1 MNMSLDDAIDDMKYL
16 LNKGYKK
23 KSALNFVSNH
33 YGLDRKERNF
43 LLRYV
48 FSDRD
53 IEEHKSK
60 LVPIES
66 IRGRDV
72 VIDGYNVLVTVETI
86 LNNGRVV
93 RGMDGFLRDTSGV
106 FSKYRFDRNTKNA
119 INSVLGVLK
128 KYKPGYILFIFD
140 SQISM
145 SGELA
150 GYVRRKLREF
160 DLEGDA
166 KTSRSADHEIVS
178 LDKITMSSDSIII
191 RKVNRVVDIGAEVYR
206 EINRV

>member
-1 MNMSLDDAIDDMKYL
+1 MSFDDAIDDMKYL
-16 LNKGYKK
+16 LNRGYKK
-23 KSALNFVSNH
+23 KTALNFVSNH
-33 YGLDRKERNF
+33 YGLDRKGRNF

-86 LNNGRVV
+86 LNNGKVV

-106 FSKYRFDRNTKNA
+106 FSKYRFDKNTKNA
-119 INSVLGVLK
+119 INSILDMLK
-128 KYKPGYILFIFD
+128 KYKPRHILFIFD

-150 GYVRRKLREF
+150 GYVRKKLREF

-166 KTSRSADHEIVS
+166 KTSRSADHAIVS
-178 LDKITMSSDSIII
+178 LNKIIMSTDSIII
-191 RKVNRVVDIGAEVYR
+191 RKVNCIVDIGNEILR
-206 EINRV
+206 ERNRV

>member
-1 MNMSLDDAIDDMKYL
+1 MSFDDAIDDMKYL
-16 LNKGYKK
+16 LNRGYKK
-23 KSALNFVSNH
+23 KTALNFVSNH
-33 YGLDRKERNF
+33 YGLDRKGRNF

-86 LNNGRVV
+86 LNNGKVV

-106 FSKYRFDRNTKNA
+106 FSKYRFDKNTKNA
-119 INSVLGVLK
+119 INSILDMLK
-128 KYKPGYILFIFD
+128 KYKL
-140 SQISM
+140 
-145 SGELA
+145 
-150 GYVRRKLREF
+150 
-160 DLEGDA
+160 
-166 KTSRSADHEIVS
+166 
-178 LDKITMSSDSIII
+178 
-191 RKVNRVVDIGAEVYR
+191 N
-206 EINRV
+206 

>member
-1 MNMSLDDAIDDMKYL
+1 MSFDDAIDDMKYL
-16 LNKGYKK
+16 LNRGYKK
-23 KSALNFVSNH
+23 KTALNFVSNH
-33 YGLDRKERNF
+33 YGLDRKGRNF

-86 LNNGRVV
+86 LNNGKVV

-106 FSKYRFDRNTKNA
+106 FSKYRFDKNTKNA
-119 INSVLGVLK
+119 INSILDMLK
-128 KYKPGYILFIFD
+128 KYKPRHILFIFD

-150 GYVRRKLREF
+150 GYVRKKLREF

-178 LDKITMSSDSIII
+178 LNKIIMSTDSIII
-191 RKVNRVVDIGAEVYR
+191 RKVNCIVDIGNEILR
-206 EINRV
+206 ERNRV